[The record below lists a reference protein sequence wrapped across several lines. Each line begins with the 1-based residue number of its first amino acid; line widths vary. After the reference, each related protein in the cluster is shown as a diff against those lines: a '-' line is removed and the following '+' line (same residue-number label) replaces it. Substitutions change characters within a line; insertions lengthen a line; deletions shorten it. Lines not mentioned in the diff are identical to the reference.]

1 MSCTNSCISE
11 YLGSRIFESV
21 RIPAQ
26 KTLLEYITTNKV
38 AEVSE
43 LVKLFNTT
51 ESTIRR
57 DLIEIEKT
65 NLIFRT
71 HGGAIRNEQKKSIW
85 QTSSLVNRLDR
96 NREQKERIAEFT
108 SSLIKNDESLF
119 IDGGSTTQI
128 LASYLKDKQNMLFVA
143 NAIEISQ
150 ILIENESN
158 RTILIGGEVNKDTHS
173 TIGPDAENHIRKYY
187 VDKCIIG
194 VTGLDPD
201 IGGYSAIPEEGSVK
215 HLMMKHARE
224 TIIVID
230 STKFSRKAFCICFP
244 VEDVNTI
251 VTDSGASK
259 DVIEKLKNKGV
270 NVIVV

>member
-1 MSCTNSCISE
+1 MSDRLVIAE
-11 YLGSRIFESV
+11 RRKKI
-21 RIPAQ
+21 
-26 KTLLEYITTNKV
+26 LEYITTNKV

-128 LASYLKDKQNMLFVA
+128 LASYLKDKQNML
-143 NAIEISQ
+143 
-150 ILIENESN
+150 LIENESN